1 MVLQRNKQDDGEWG
15 WFLFFFLSICS
26 KQHAASIYRTQFSLD
41 AAQKTTVLVNV
52 SEWTYYG
59 GNDNI
64 YSSYGGCKLLKHKD
78 NMLSRLHRGPR
89 WGDWL
94 LWRCWCWHRTHVRWQ
109 RKWECVDVCVVIY
122 TTMQIFGIVFH
133 LSWKVILLLMTW
145 NVTRKINIKNFIRF
159 FLQKSHFIFCSAYTL
174 IISAA
179 PLSQGSHHSRQRHM
193 FDLAKFYFVLLAHV
207 LIQRLFCMNWLGI
220 GAIFIQSPE
229 FSDGMSVSREGEAS
243 GIVISRQIKQVNVV
257 ARQTLKNSQVFP
269 KLLIWYISKKKEST
283 ANEREATRK
292 KKG

>member
-1 MVLQRNKQDDGEWG
+1 
-15 WFLFFFLSICS
+15 
-26 KQHAASIYRTQFSLD
+26 
-41 AAQKTTVLVNV
+41 
-52 SEWTYYG
+52 
-59 GNDNI
+59 
-64 YSSYGGCKLLKHKD
+64 
-78 NMLSRLHRGPR
+78 MLSRLHRGPR

-159 FLQKSHFIFCSAYTL
+159 FCKNLTL
-174 IISAA
+174 YSVVLILWSFQLLPCHKEVTTA
-179 PLSQGSHHSRQRHM
+179 HM

-257 ARQTLKNSQVFP
+257 ARQRKAR
-269 KLLIWYISKKKEST
+269 LI
-283 ANEREATRK
+283 
-292 KKG
+292 

>member
-1 MVLQRNKQDDGEWG
+1 M
-15 WFLFFFLSICS
+15 
-26 KQHAASIYRTQFSLD
+26 
-41 AAQKTTVLVNV
+41 LVNGLTM
-52 SEWTYYG
+52 EQWE
-59 GNDNI
+59 NDNI

-159 FLQKSHFIFCSAYTL
+159 FCKNFTLYSVVLILWSFQLLPCHKEVTTADSATCLIWQSFILYCL
-174 IISAA
+174 
-179 PLSQGSHHSRQRHM
+179 HM
-193 FDLAKFYFVLLAHV
+193 F
-207 LIQRLFCMNWLGI
+207 
-220 GAIFIQSPE
+220 
-229 FSDGMSVSREGEAS
+229 
-243 GIVISRQIKQVNVV
+243 
-257 ARQTLKNSQVFP
+257 
-269 KLLIWYISKKKEST
+269 
-283 ANEREATRK
+283 
-292 KKG
+292 